1 MERRQQQ
8 RRLQRR
14 ERLTTALLLKISIWA
29 ISIVVV
35 ASAITFITTYND
47 ARKRVIELL
56 QQDLK
61 PTLELNQALF
71 RRIEQHGE
79 ILTEQ
84 FLQRYQLLNGAHQP
98 LQHFN
103 QWYEET
109 SPGVVR
115 LKPEF
120 NRGIAVE
127 QSHFQHLSAFLGPRE
142 QPLTD
147 ELKTRVIA
155 AQYTLNALGPAWQ
168 NVVGNTHFSM
178 PENVLILYSPESPWG
193 LLADKDLVITDFSV
207 VKSTLQSENPQ
218 RAPNWTGLYH
228 DISADVW
235 TITYQRPIDLKGQH
249 LANASFDIELGS
261 LLTDLTQRKRLN
273 SEHMVLNARGDLI
286 AASNLST
293 EQMQD
298 QATLTADN
306 YQEPLFQAVNDV
318 IADNAFTEN
327 PAVIES
333 DRSEQLMIIDKIAG
347 PDWWHVTVY
356 PLAEIRKQAMVLPLR
371 LVAAGIGL
379 VLLTLLMT
387 YLLVRREVSKP
398 LQEVA
403 TVASLMGQRNY
414 HDALARQADD
424 INARGEVKQA
434 LDAFKTMATRFLAAQ
449 NDLEQQ
455 VEARTAELAEAN
467 KQLDAMAYLDGLTG
481 LLNRRAFDRDLEAV
495 KKSTQGHYLIIAD
508 IDEFKPYNDNYG
520 HEAGDQ
526 ALKKIAT
533 RLVSETS
540 ANVYRYG
547 GEELALIMPADSGEQ
562 VHNEL
567 EKLREGVVE
576 LAIPHH
582 YKQAELA
589 VLTLSMGAAP
599 INPQQSNEENIRR
612 ADRQLYHAKHQGR
625 NRVCV
630 SS

>member
-84 FLQRYQLLNGAHQP
+84 FLQRYQLLNGTSQP
-98 LQHFN
+98 VQHFN

-115 LKPEF
+115 LKPAF

-127 QSHFQHLSAFLGPRE
+127 QNHFQHLSAFLGPRDK
-142 QPLTD
+142 PLTK

-207 VKSTLQSENPQ
+207 VKSTLQSENPE

-261 LLTDLTQRKRLN
+261 LLTDLTQRKRPN
-273 SEHMVLNARGDLI
+273 SEHMVLNTRGDLI
-286 AASNLST
+286 AASNLLS

-298 QATLTADN
+298 RATLTADN
-306 YQEPLFQAVNDV
+306 YQEPLFQLVNQV
-318 IADNAFTEN
+318 IVDNKVVNYPT
-327 PAVIES
+327 VIES
-333 DRSEQLMIIDKIAG
+333 DRSEQLLIIDKIVG
-347 PDWWHVTVY
+347 PDWWHVTAY

-371 LVAAGIGL
+371 LVAAGLGL

-387 YLLVRREVSKP
+387 YLLVRREVTKP

-495 KKSTQGHYLIIAD
+495 KKSTQGHYLIMAD
-508 IDEFKPYNDNYG
+508 IDEFKPFNDNYG

-526 ALKKIAT
+526 ALKQIAT
-533 RLVSETS
+533 LLVGKTS
-540 ANVYRYG
+540 AKVYRYG
-547 GEELALIMPADSGEQ
+547 GEELALIMAADSTAQ
-562 VHNEL
+562 VYAEL
-567 EKLREGVVE
+567 ERLREDVARM
-576 LAIPHH
+576 AIPHH

-630 SS
+630 GS

>member
-84 FLQRYQLLNGAHQP
+84 FLQRYQLLNGTSQP
-98 LQHFN
+98 VQHFN

-115 LKPEF
+115 LKPAF

-127 QSHFQHLSAFLGPRE
+127 QNHFQHLSAFLGPRDK
-142 QPLTD
+142 PLTK

-207 VKSTLQSENPQ
+207 VKSTLQSENPE

-261 LLTDLTQRKRLN
+261 LLTDLTQRKRPN
-273 SEHMVLNARGDLI
+273 SEHMVLNTRGDLI
-286 AASNLST
+286 AASNLLP

-298 QATLTADN
+298 RATLTADN
-306 YQEPLFQAVNDV
+306 YQEPLFQLVNQV
-318 IADNAFTEN
+318 IVDNEVVNYPT
-327 PAVIES
+327 VIES
-333 DRSEQLMIIDKIAG
+333 DRSEQLLIIDKIVG
-347 PDWWHVTVY
+347 PDWWHVTAY

-371 LVAAGIGL
+371 LVAAGLGL

-387 YLLVRREVSKP
+387 YLLVRREVTKP

-495 KKSTQGHYLIIAD
+495 KKSTQGHYLIMAD
-508 IDEFKPYNDNYG
+508 IDEFKPFNDNYG

-526 ALKKIAT
+526 ALKQIAT
-533 RLVSETS
+533 LLVGKTS
-540 ANVYRYG
+540 AKVYRYG
-547 GEELALIMPADSGEQ
+547 GEELALIMAADSTAQ
-562 VHNEL
+562 VYAEL
-567 EKLREGVVE
+567 ERLREDVARM
-576 LAIPHH
+576 AIPHH

-630 SS
+630 GS